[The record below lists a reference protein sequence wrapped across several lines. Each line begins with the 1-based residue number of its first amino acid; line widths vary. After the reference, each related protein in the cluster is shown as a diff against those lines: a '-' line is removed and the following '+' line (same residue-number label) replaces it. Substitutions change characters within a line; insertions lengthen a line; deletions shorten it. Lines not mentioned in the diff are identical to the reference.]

1 MSETLY
7 VGTAVGGP
15 MNGKVVEGRYP
26 GGILFVDKPNN
37 KAWIYDYF
45 ADQGK
50 FYVRPTGFDA
60 VWDELSYDQKLQVFH
75 QTVADGV
82 DPTRELDYEMR
93 LRAADSAN
101 TEVRAL
107 PEEEGVV

>member
-7 VGTAVGGP
+7 FGTAVGGP
-15 MNGKVVEGRYP
+15 MDGKVVEGRYP

-37 KAWIYDYF
+37 NAWLYDYV

-50 FYVRPTGFDA
+50 FYVRPTGYDA
-60 VWDELSYDQKLQVFH
+60 VWDNLTYEQKLEVFRS
-75 QTVADGV
+75 TVLNGI
-82 DPTRELDYEMR
+82 DPTRELDYDQR
-93 LRAADSAN
+93 LRAADSVN

-107 PEEEGVV
+107 PGEDV